1 MSCIICGAKTELF
14 LRKRF
19 NEFDLGDVD
28 YSRCSDCGFVLSETH
43 AEMSDSRWEGLN
55 RDFHESYQGSDDNP
69 VDPRWLPRLRAQA
82 QALQAANDAG
92 LLPAGRRLDYAC
104 GDGKL
109 SEMLAESSDISLE
122 CYDRYM
128 HAPHYLQ
135 DGDMQP
141 GSFDFVISTSV
152 FEHLR
157 SRENLDNIRSLLAP
171 RGVMAMHTLV
181 CEIVP
186 ESADWFYYLAVH
198 CAFYSNRSMELLLQ
212 QWGYKSSLYHL
223 PSRLWFFFEK
233 DFEAIEAQY
242 KRLDMRMP
250 GEWFGQSGFVDYWK

>member
-19 NEFDLGDVD
+19 HEFDLGDVD

-69 VDPRWLPRLRAQA
+69 VDPRWLTRLRAQS
-82 QALQAANDAG
+82 QALQAVNDVG
-92 LLPAGRRLDYAC
+92 LFPEGRRLDFAC

-109 SEMLAESSDISLE
+109 AEMLAQASGIRLE

-128 HAPHYLQ
+128 HAPHYL
-135 DGDMQP
+135 DDEAMLEG
-141 GSFDFVISTSV
+141 GFDFLISTSV

-157 SRENLDNIRSLLAP
+157 TRQSLEYIRSLLAP

-181 CEIVP
+181 CETVP
-186 ESADWFYYLAVH
+186 DSADWFYYLPVH
-198 CAFYSNRSMELLLQ
+198 CAFYSNRSMEILLK
-212 QWGYKSSLYHL
+212 QWGFKSSLYHL
-223 PSRLWFFFEK
+223 TSRLWFFFES
-233 DFEAIEAQY
+233 EYQVIEPQF
-242 KRLDMRMP
+242 KKLDAVMP
-250 GEWFGQSGFVDYWK
+250 GEWFGKSGFVDYWK